1 MRISPATSSSRLPA
15 PGEHRPPSIARVRNQ
30 CCFSRKARAPARGA
44 SLLLLVQCERLKQ
57 PKGGARFSRVG
68 VVEQVAAAHHAAT
81 NEPIGGRCR
90 DVLEAAARAALIADG
105 VRVGLCEHELRH
117 DRERVHGWSGAASMF
132 SKQAALRS
140 ERIALAERKF
150 VD

>member
-1 MRISPATSSSRLPA
+1 LPTCTIGPASVSRALEAPLGAASPR
-15 PGEHRPPSIARVRNQ
+15 
-30 CCFSRKARAPARGA
+30 
-44 SLLLLVQCERLKQ
+44 LLLVQCERLKQ

-90 DVLEAAARAALIADG
+90 DVLEAAARVALIAEG
-105 VRVGLCEHELRH
+105 VRIGLCEHEVRLTIESAFTAGR
-117 DRERVHGWSGAASMF
+117 GAASMF

-140 ERIALAERKF
+140 ERIALVERKF